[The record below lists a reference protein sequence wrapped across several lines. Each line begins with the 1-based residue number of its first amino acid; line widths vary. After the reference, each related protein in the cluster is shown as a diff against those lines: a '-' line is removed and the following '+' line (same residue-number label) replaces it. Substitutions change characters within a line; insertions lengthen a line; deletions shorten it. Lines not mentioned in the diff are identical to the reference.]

1 MATIFTG
8 QRIVGKDLHDPK
20 RPYDEVECA
29 CCNKPVSLRVAYI
42 DKYVRPG
49 KELYVHYD
57 CLSQQRKDE
66 LAASR

>member
-1 MATIFTG
+1 MATIFAG
-8 QRIVGKDLHDPK
+8 QKIVGKDLHDK
-20 RPYDEVECA
+20 ARPYDEVACA
-29 CCNKPVSLRVAYI
+29 ACGRPVSLRVAYI

-66 LAASR
+66 LATTP

>member
-8 QRIVGKDLHDPK
+8 QKIVGKDLHDPK
-20 RPYDEVECA
+20 RPYDEVACA
-29 CCNKPVSLRVAYI
+29 KCGRPVSLRVAYI

-57 CLSQQRKDE
+57 CLSEQRQAE
-66 LAASR
+66 LASS